1 MLLHCSLEQGSEREE
16 SWEVR
21 DAAAVKL
28 GSQGMLHCR
37 AEIRSCVNENVL
49 VSGGCDTEEWCP
61 VPTDLLVL
69 PLIQFFHI
77 LFRASI
83 SLIPCAGIC
92 LVQLRA

>member
-49 VSGGCDTEEWCP
+49 VSGG
-61 VPTDLLVL
+61 V
-69 PLIQFFHI
+69 
-77 LFRASI
+77 
-83 SLIPCAGIC
+83 
-92 LVQLRA
+92 